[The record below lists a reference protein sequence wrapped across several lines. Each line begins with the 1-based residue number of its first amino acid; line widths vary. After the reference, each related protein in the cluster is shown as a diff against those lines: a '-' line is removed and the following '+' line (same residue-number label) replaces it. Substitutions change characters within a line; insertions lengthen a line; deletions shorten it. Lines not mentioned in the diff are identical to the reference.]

1 VKYSVTYQLFSNLP
15 IIQRLTN
22 YRSEVFIV
30 IPKFNVLTPEQVQS
44 VHDHTIKILEEIG
57 VEFSYEPA
65 LEVFRAQ
72 GQKVEGHRVYFQ
84 REFIEAMVKK
94 APAQFTLHA
103 RNPEHNLVCGGE
115 NIIFMPGYGAP
126 FIHEADGKKRNATM
140 ADYDN
145 FVKLAGASQNLH
157 MTGGTVVE
165 PTDVEDGIRHLKM
178 MYSHITNSDKCFMGS
193 SSGAEKAQD
202 SIDMAALL
210 FGGKQVIKE
219 KPALICLINSVT
231 PLKFDDRML
240 GALMAYT
247 QAGQAIVIAALV
259 MSGSTGPATMAGALA
274 LQNAEVLAGIT
285 LAQSINPGTPVVYG
299 STSAITDMS
308 TGSLAIGNP
317 EGALF
322 TSASAQMARFY
333 GVPSRGGGGLTDAKI
348 ADAQAGYE
356 SMMTLMAASTT
367 GINFVLHTAG
377 ILQYF
382 MAMSYE
388 KFMVDDEIAGM
399 LLRYLKGFDFTED
412 KFAFDVIKEVGPGGH
427 FLTQK
432 HTRKNHKVEMRRPQL
447 SDRLSYD
454 GWGKEHL
461 DTNWRAN
468 RNWQEVLGSYQPP
481 VLEASLVQVLDS
493 FIDKRTKE
501 LLG

>member
-1 VKYSVTYQLFSNLP
+1 M
-15 IIQRLTN
+15 
-22 YRSEVFIV
+22 

-44 VHDHTIKILEEIG
+44 VHDHTIRILEEIG
-57 VEFSYEPA
+57 VEFGYEPA

-72 GQKVEGHRVYFQ
+72 GLKVEGQRVYFQ
-84 REFIEAMVKK
+84 REFVEAMVKK

-103 RNPEHNLVCGGE
+103 RNPEHNLICGGE

-126 FIHEADGKKRNATM
+126 FIHEADGKRRNATM

-157 MTGGTVVE
+157 MSGGTVVE
-165 PTDVEDGIRHLKM
+165 PTDVDDRVRHLKM
-178 MYSHITNSDKCFMGS
+178 MHSHIINSDKCFMGS
-193 SSGAEKAQD
+193 ASGAERAQD
-202 SIDMAALL
+202 CIELAALL
-210 FGGKQVIKE
+210 HGGKDVIKE
-219 KPALICLINSVT
+219 KPVLISLINSVT
-231 PLKFDDRML
+231 PLKYDDRML
-240 GALMAYT
+240 GALMTYAE
-247 QAGQAIVIAALV
+247 AGQAVVIASLV

-299 STSAITDMS
+299 STSAITDMA
-308 TGSLAIGNP
+308 TGSLSIGNP

-322 TSASAQMARFY
+322 TSASAQLARFY
-333 GVPSRGGGGLTDAKI
+333 DVPSRGGGGLTDAKI

-367 GINFVLHTAG
+367 GINFVLHSAG

-399 LLRYLKGFDFTED
+399 ILRYLKGFDFSED
-412 KFAFDVIKEVGPGGH
+412 KFAVDVIAEVGPGGH

-432 HTRKNHKVEMRRPQL
+432 HTRKNHKVEMRRNQL

-454 GWGKEHL
+454 GWAKDSI
-461 DTNWRAN
+461 DTNMRAN
-468 RNWQEVLGSYQPP
+468 QRWQEIVANYQPP
-481 VLEASLVQVLDS
+481 ALDANLAQA
-493 FIDKRTKE
+493 IDNYIETRSKE